1 MDIITQL
8 QDQVNK
14 MAYLTYNTVGTLQR
28 DAPPSRLSQIYPE
41 PLAAPPD
48 TAAVFA
54 EQPKIMASTLVE
66 AAKQFDA
73 LVAALPVAEGGEE
86 TQMKRIAELQAE
98 NEEVGKE
105 LKKELEA
112 AENELKEVRE
122 LFHVAADNCLRF
134 KPPR

>member
-41 PLAAPPD
+41 PTAAPPD
-48 TAAVFA
+48 TAAVSA
-54 EQPKIMASTLVE
+54 EQPKVMASTLVE

-86 TQMKRIAELQAE
+86 TQMKRIAQLQAE

-112 AENELKEVRE
+112 ADNELKEVRG